1 MPARELL
8 PIPRPGQGVR
18 FNTAADSAL
27 EGLYRALNAVRE
39 NKTARA
45 EFEARIATIIDDL
58 EREWAAN
65 GGPPVPK

>member
-18 FNTAADSAL
+18 FNTAVEAAVD
-27 EGLYRALNAVRE
+27 GLYRALNAVRE

-45 EFEARIATIIDDL
+45 EFEARITTLIDDL

-65 GGPPVPK
+65 GGPPAK